1 MWNSNSLIELM
12 GSRFKDC
19 RIIIV
24 SNREPYIH
32 RHHNGGIECISP
44 ASGMVTAL
52 GPVLKACGGTWIAHG
67 SGDADKSAVGSDDSI
82 MVPEDNPKYKLR
94 RVWLTKEEEK
104 GYYYGLSNESLWPL
118 CHITFTRPK
127 FDPNHWDIYQKVN
140 SLFADTVIE
149 ELDDRPTFVFIQD
162 YHLALL
168 PKMLKD
174 RNPNLIVGQFWH
186 IPWPNR
192 ETFRAFPWKEKLL
205 EGLLGN
211 DLLGFHIRHHCLNFL
226 ETVDRGIEAK
236 VDHEKFEIIRNSK
249 TTVVRPFPISID
261 FEQHEME
268 ANSSCVKNY
277 IHKFFEKFE
286 LEGQFL
292 GLGIDRIDYT
302 KGIPER
308 LMAIN
313 FFLEKHPEYTER
325 FTFIQIGVPS
335 RSHIDSYRNL
345 EDQIDNLVEEINWR
359 WQKESWKPIIFL
371 KGHFSQFEL
380 MAFHRLSKFCLVTSL
395 HDGLNLVAKEF
406 VASRS
411 DNDGVLILSQFTGAA
426 RELTAALLIN
436 PFSIEEISDAIFDAL
451 TMPESE
457 RKKRMLKLR
466 EAVFQNNI
474 YRWAGKFFS
483 ALLKF
488 ETQELEASP

>member
-1 MWNSNSLIELM
+1 MWNSDSLIDLIN
-12 GSRFKDC
+12 SRFKDC
-19 RIIIV
+19 NIIIV

-32 RHHNGGIECISP
+32 RHHNGRIECITP

-52 GPVLKACGGTWIAHG
+52 DPVLKVCGGTWVAHG
-67 SGDADKSAVGSDDSI
+67 SGDADKSTVGLDDSI
-82 MVPEDNPKYKLR
+82 MVPQDNPKYKLR
-94 RVWLTKEEEK
+94 RVWLTKEQEE

-127 FDPNHWDIYQKVN
+127 FDPNHWEIYQKVN
-140 SLFADTVIE
+140 ALFADAVIE

-168 PKMLKD
+168 PKILKD

-226 ETVDRGIEAK
+226 ETIDRGIEAK
-236 VDHEKFEIIRNSK
+236 VDHERFEITRNGK

-261 FEQHEME
+261 SEQHEMD
-268 ANSSCVKNY
+268 ANSLPV
-277 IHKFFEKFE
+277 EKYMEKLSHDFE
-286 LEGQFL
+286 LKGQIV
-292 GLGIDRIDYT
+292 GIGIDRIDYT

-308 LMAIN
+308 LLAVKH
-313 FFLEKHPEYTER
+313 FLENHPEYAER

-335 RSHIDSYRNL
+335 RSHIDQYRNL
-345 EDQIDNLVEEINWR
+345 EDQIDNLVEEINWK
-359 WQKESWKPIIFL
+359 WQKGSWKPILLL
-371 KGHFSQFEL
+371 KKHYNQTEL
-380 MAFHRLSKFCLVTSL
+380 MAFHKLSQFCLVTSL

-426 RELTAALLIN
+426 REFTSALLVN
-436 PFSIEEISDAIFDAL
+436 PFSIQEISEAIFNAL
-451 TMPESE
+451 TMPENE
-457 RKKRMLKLR
+457 RKRRMHILR
-466 EAVFQNNI
+466 ETVAYNNI
-474 YRWAGKFFS
+474 FRWAGKIFS
-483 ALLKF
+483 ALLKV
-488 ETQELEASP
+488 EVQELETSI

>member
-1 MWNSNSLIELM
+1 MWNIDSLIELTS
-12 GSRFKDC
+12 SRFKDF

-32 RHHNGGIECISP
+32 RHNNGKIECISP
-44 ASGMVTAL
+44 ASGMVSAL
-52 GPVLKACGGTWIAHG
+52 DPVLKACGGTWIAHG
-67 SGDADKSAVGSDDSI
+67 SGDADKSTVGPDDSI

-94 RVWLTKEEEK
+94 RVWLTKEQEK

-127 FDPNHWDIYQKVN
+127 FNPNHWETYQEVN
-140 SLFADTVIE
+140 SLFADAVIE
-149 ELDDRPTFVFIQD
+149 ELDYRPTFVFIQD

-211 DLLGFHIRHHCLNFL
+211 DLLSFHIRHHCLNFL
-226 ETVDRGIEAK
+226 ETIDRGIEAK
-236 VDHEKFEIIRNSK
+236 VDHEKFEITRNSK

-261 FEQHEME
+261 FEQHEID
-268 ANSSCVKNY
+268 ANSSCVKKY
-277 IHKFFEKFE
+277 IHKFFDEFE
-286 LEGQFL
+286 LDGQFL
-292 GLGIDRIDYT
+292 GIGIDRIDYT

-313 FFLEKHPEYTER
+313 FFLKKHPEYVER

-335 RSHIDSYRNL
+335 RSHIDLYRNL
-345 EDQIDNLVEEINWR
+345 EDQIDNLVEEINWT
-359 WQKESWKPIIFL
+359 WQKGSWKPIIYL
-371 KGHFSQFEL
+371 KSHFSQYEL
-380 MAFHRLSKFCLVTSL
+380 MAFHRLSQFCLVSSL

-426 RELTAALLIN
+426 RELTSALLIN
-436 PFSIEEISDAIFDAL
+436 PFSIEEISDAIFKAL

-466 EAVFQNNI
+466 EVVCENNI

-483 ALLKF
+483 SLLRF
-488 ETQELEASP
+488 EVQELEAEL

>member
-286 LEGQFL
+286 LEGKFL